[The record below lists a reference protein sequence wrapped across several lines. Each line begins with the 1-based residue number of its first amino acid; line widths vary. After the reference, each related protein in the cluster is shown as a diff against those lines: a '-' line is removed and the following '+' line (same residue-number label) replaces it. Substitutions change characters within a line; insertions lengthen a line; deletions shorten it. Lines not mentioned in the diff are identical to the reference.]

1 MNLKKIFLLGVMVS
15 FAMSANA
22 FEQIKPKITDSGD
35 TPKSYLLVGNSFTF
49 YSSGLHN
56 IINGLAK
63 AAGTPVKRN
72 RMATIGAAD
81 LSWHNVW
88 EYVRP
93 SGMAATYVDRKD
105 GGKIKKYDFT
115 KEKVFDVVVLQD
127 NSTGPVN
134 PQRKEIFEKYVKQH
148 AYDLQC
154 IGIKPFVMMTWS
166 HKGKP
171 EMLEGLA
178 NETTRVANDAN
189 AMVIPVGLAF
199 AEAEKQRP
207 AIELYRADKF
217 HPSALGTYL
226 EGCVTYA
233 TMFHHSPVGL
243 KYYGVEQISPED
255 ALFLQKVAWD
265 TVTRYF
271 GWSNK

>member
-1 MNLKKIFLLGVMVS
+1 MNFRSHLLAIS
-15 FAMSANA
+15 LLTLSLTASA
-22 FEQIKPKITDSGD
+22 FEQVKPEITDLGI

-56 IINGLAK
+56 IVNGLAR
-63 AAGTPVKRN
+63 AANTPFKRN

-81 LSWHNVW
+81 LGWHNVW

-93 SGMAATYVDRKD
+93 SGMAATYVDHKD
-105 GGKIKKYDFT
+105 GGKIKRFDFT

-134 PQRKEIFEKYVKQH
+134 PQRKDTFEKYVKQH
-148 AYDLQC
+148 SYDLNC
-154 IGIKPFVMMTWS
+154 FGIKPMVMMTWA

-171 EMLEGLA
+171 QMLEGLS
-178 NETTRVANDAN
+178 NETTRVANEAK

-199 AEAEKQRP
+199 ASAEKAKP
-207 AIELYRADKF
+207 ELELYRADKF
-217 HPSALGTYL
+217 HPSPEGTYL

-233 TMFHHSPVGL
+233 TMFHKSPVGL
-243 KYYGVEQISPED
+243 KYYGVEKIDPKTAE
-255 ALFLQKVAWD
+255 FLQQVAWD
-265 TVTRYF
+265 TVCSYF
-271 GWSNK
+271 CWKK